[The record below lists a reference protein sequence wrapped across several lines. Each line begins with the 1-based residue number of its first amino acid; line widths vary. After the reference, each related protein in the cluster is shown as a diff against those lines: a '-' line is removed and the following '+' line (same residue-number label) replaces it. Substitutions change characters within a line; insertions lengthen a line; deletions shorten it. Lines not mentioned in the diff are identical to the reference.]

1 MEWILLLVLVL
12 VVLGSMGGETAD
24 ATALTKAAEVAGAVA
39 KDAVDNGQPLST
51 AVDKATDAANQT
63 EVAVKKGWCHSDTNN
78 PSWYILKTS
87 DTPGWIKGQECWATD
102 GTKTLWGQ
110 KPCYG
115 GPVDKCK
122 SYIGPNNVVKF

>member
-1 MEWILLLVLVL
+1 MWHWLALLFIVIVG
-12 VVLGSMGGETAD
+12 LGMSGESTGDPSLDEA
-24 ATALTKAAEVAGAVA
+24 AKAAAKVV
-39 KDAVDNGQPLST
+39 KDAVKKGEPETT
-51 AVDKATDAANQT
+51 AVNKATDAANKV

-87 DTPGWIKGQECWATD
+87 DKPGWVKGEECWATD

-115 GPVDKCK
+115 GPVAKCK
-122 SYIGPNNVVKF
+122 SYIGPNNTVKF